1 MGLFGNKKVAEEN
14 EFEGAT
20 EWFKA
25 QAKTAETFNNEDKDM
40 VGQDTPKQARIFIAI
55 EDNEKEGMVAASVGQ
70 GKRQEDS
77 HRRIVQARTARGFI
91 QGTHPCHSSQAET
104 CQEHQRNDK
113 GDAKRTERGNRTLN
127 KHFVKAA

>member
-40 VGQDTPKQARIFIAI
+40 GGARHTKASSHLHSHRGQRERGNGRSIH
-55 EDNEKEGMVAASVGQ
+55 Q
-70 GKRQEDS
+70 GERQEDS
-77 HRRIVQARTARGFI
+77 PRRIVQARPARGFI
-91 QGTHPCHSSQAET
+91 QGAHPCNSSQAET

-113 GDAKRTERGNRTLN
+113 GDAKRAERGNRTLN
-127 KHFVKAA
+127 QHFVKAA

>member
-55 EDNEKEGMVAASVGQ
+55 EENEDGGNIAVSIKANSPKTLIKALYKTGM
-70 GKRQEDS
+70 K
-77 HRRIVQARTARGFI
+77 
-91 QGTHPCHSSQAET
+91 
-104 CQEHQRNDK
+104 DK
-113 GDAKRTERGNRTLN
+113 TFGN
-127 KHFVKAA
+127 FVKLASAKLNLMDRLQNDDDITASSRDFLKELIDAI

>member
-40 VGQDTPKQARIFIAI
+40 GGKKDTPKQARIFIAI
-55 EDNEKEGMVAASVGQ
+55 EDNEKEGMVAASIKANDKKILLDALFKLAQ
-70 GKRQEDS
+70 HEDS
-77 HRRIVQARTARGFI
+77 FKELILATAAKLRLVKNISEMTKGMPKELREEI
-91 QGTHPCHSSQAET
+91 
-104 CQEHQRNDK
+104 EHLTNI
-113 GDAKRTERGNRTLN
+113 L
-127 KHFVKAA
+127 

>member
-1 MGLFGNKKVAEEN
+1 MGLFRNKKVAEEN

-40 VGQDTPKQARIFIAI
+40 EGQDTPK
-55 EDNEKEGMVAASVGQ
+55 
-70 GKRQEDS
+70 
-77 HRRIVQARTARGFI
+77 QARTARGFI

>member
-40 VGQDTPKQARIFIAI
+40 GQDTPKQARIFIAI
-55 EDNEKEGMVAASVGQ
+55 EGNEKEGMVAASIKANDKKILLDALFKLAQ
-70 GKRQEDS
+70 HEDS
-77 HRRIVQARTARGFI
+77 FKELILATAAKLRLVKNISEMTKGMPKELREAI
-91 QGTHPCHSSQAET
+91 
-104 CQEHQRNDK
+104 EHLTNI
-113 GDAKRTERGNRTLN
+113 L
-127 KHFVKAA
+127 

>member
-14 EFEGAT
+14 EFEGAV
-20 EWFKA
+20 K
-25 QAKTAETFNNEDKDM
+25 
-40 VGQDTPKQARIFIAI
+40 
-55 EDNEKEGMVAASVGQ
+55 

-113 GDAKRTERGNRTLN
+113 GDAKRNERGNRTLN